1 MRVPQPGLLQLDK
14 EDLLNDVRERLAQR
28 YPDYADES
36 DYDATDPAW
45 IILEQSAWLVELL
58 SQQLDFYPY
67 SMVQEFV
74 HMMGGKLHP
83 AVPSLG
89 VTIVQ
94 PSEAGDMELVSH
106 RPSPWRFFTLQTE
119 EMDMVEFVPVEPKVH
134 VRPAKILNVSKVKDG
149 ELILLGQS
157 KSNEGIGSLEAW
169 KTYEKRSRVFDG
181 EWVRYDLITANAEDL
196 IETLTKAIEALD
208 TRQLGWL
215 EFRTEQPSPEIVSV
229 FARVNLGKAFL
240 PDSPTGLTDGQDVQ
254 GKWGTLDDSVWTP
267 PVRISSYKRIPGRM
281 QGQSPMP
288 GMRRGTILLPSIPEN
303 ISVDDLLERKSEP
316 LPANV
321 VESIWETLT
330 HMDQKLA
337 TLKPSIG
344 RGVEDPED
352 EKEPMWVSDVLN
364 KGLWNELADR
374 SEQQYIHIDVQQ
386 FERKKGTFRVAFVL
400 KGVREDAI
408 PDIRVFGSEYENG
421 FQRETLT
428 HRIAWRLRMPDPSGG
443 QRMVLVV
450 ALDIDLEAD
459 HNQILIATE
468 CEPLCTM
475 ANALMVANAPAVS
488 DGREL
493 VIQRN
498 IPEPINLLF
507 DDVVN
512 KDVIQHLLRDNIP
525 VDTARILS
533 KLSVAHFEISG
544 AAAIQDF
551 EGVWLDPTAVS
562 GEGAML
568 RLNAPDDSGY
578 QRKIRPG
585 KAVTF
590 SWYRRTD
597 GAYGNVKAGA
607 IQVVEQP
614 PRAEPLLLE
623 VHNPL
628 GSFYGSDREDE
639 QEAIERMFSPS
650 EGIPVTPSDWERA
663 FRVAFGVRGRGWV
676 VRCWGYAERNLMATQ
691 LWPVDETG
699 MSLDRDLVRLKRA
712 IDNAGANSLLVVIG
726 LKNGEISDSDLDWA
740 RGVIRG
746 LIRKQMDR
754 IPIITEA
761 IVTKFHPLTLHCYEE
776 DSEIP
781 TPNFL
786 IDDMKGELED
796 LNGHRTKISKGRL
809 LLNAGVVDTETF
821 SRGSI

>member
-1 MRVPQPGLLQLDK
+1 MRVPQPGLLQLNK
-14 EDLLNDVRERLAQR
+14 EELLKDVRERLAER
-28 YPDYADES
+28 YPDYADET

-94 PSEAGDMELVSH
+94 PSEAGEMELVAH
-106 RPSPWRFFTLQTE
+106 RASPWRFFTLQTE
-119 EMDMVEFVPVEPKVH
+119 DMDMVEFVPVEQKVH
-134 VRPAKILNVSKVKDG
+134 VRPARILNVSKVKNG
-149 ELILLGQS
+149 ELMLLGQA

-169 KTYEKRSRVFDG
+169 RTYERHSRAFDG
-181 EWVRYDLITANAEDL
+181 EWVRYDVITSNAEDL
-196 IETLTKAIEALD
+196 VETLTKAIEALE

-215 EFRTEQPSPEIVSV
+215 EFRTEQGSPETVSV

-240 PDSPTGLTDGQDVQ
+240 SDTPTGLTDGQDVQ

-267 PVRISSYKRIPGRM
+267 PVRVSSYKRIPRRL
-281 QGQSPMP
+281 QGQTPMP

-303 ISVDDLLERKSEP
+303 ISVDELLERKSEP

-344 RGVEDPED
+344 RGVTESES
-352 EKEPMWVSDVLN
+352 EAEPTWVSDILN
-364 KGLWNELADR
+364 KGLWNELVDR
-374 SEQQYIHIDVQQ
+374 SEQQYIHMSVGQ
-386 FERKKGTFRVAFVL
+386 FERQKGSFRVAFVL
-400 KGVREDAI
+400 KGVREDSI
-408 PDIRVFGSEYENG
+408 PDIRVFGSEFENG
-421 FQRETLT
+421 FQRLPLQ

-450 ALDIDLEAD
+450 ALDIDLEAN
-459 HNQILIATE
+459 HNEILIATE
-468 CEPLCTM
+468 CQPLCTM
-475 ANALMVANAPAVS
+475 ANAIMVANAPAVS

-493 VIQRN
+493 TIQRN
-498 IPEPINLLF
+498 IPEAINLLF

-512 KDVIQHLLRDNIP
+512 KDVINHLLRDNIP

-533 KLSVAHFEISG
+533 KLPVSYFEVTG
-544 AAAIQDF
+544 AAAVQDF

-562 GEGAML
+562 GEGAMV

-585 KAVTF
+585 KAVTLN
-590 SWYRRTD
+590 WYRRTD
-597 GAYGNVKAGA
+597 GAYGNVGAGA

-614 PRAEPLLLE
+614 PRATPLLLE

-628 GSFYGSDREDE
+628 GSFYGSAREDE

-650 EGIPVTPSDWERA
+650 AGIPVTPSDWERV

-676 VRCWGYAERNLMATQ
+676 VRCWGYAERNLMTTQ
-691 LWPVDETG
+691 LWPIDETG
-699 MSLDRDLVRLKRA
+699 MSLDHDLVRLKRS
-712 IDNAGANSLLVVIG
+712 IDNAGTGSLLVVIG
-726 LKNGEISDSDLDWA
+726 KKNGEIPDSDLDWA

-746 LIRKQMDR
+746 LIRKQMER

-761 IVTKFHPLTLHCYEE
+761 IVTKFHPLTLHCKQEN
-776 DSEIP
+776 SEIP

-796 LNGHRTKISKGRL
+796 INGYRSTISKGRL
-809 LLNAGVVDTETF
+809 LLNAGVVATEVY
-821 SRGSI
+821 SDV